1 MKLLVFVLT
10 ALLSSSVVY
19 AEQTPPQIINCAEAH
34 QLPDGN
40 YSISMEI
47 MVKDGKAEVEQLFVD
62 DGSKTESEIPK
73 SELQGFTGC
82 IIPLVSS
89 EKVEFEE

>member
-1 MKLLVFVLT
+1 
-10 ALLSSSVVY
+10 
-19 AEQTPPQIINCAEAH
+19 CAEAH

-47 MVKDGKAEVEQLFVD
+47 MVKDGKAEVEHLFVD

-82 IIPLVSS
+82 IIPLISS
-89 EKVEFEE
+89 EKVDFEE